1 MENDLV
7 YYRIVL
13 YLCRLCNFTVR
24 RSRKMNK
31 YINDPVFEN
40 IMRSVRVVTTA
51 LIGWKVNY
59 SYIRVLPYKGT
70 YFLVLV
76 RGDAGLANAIITSV
90 SVQLYTTVIL
100 VYRNELSSR
109 KVVTIP

>member
-1 MENDLV
+1 
-7 YYRIVL
+7 
-13 YLCRLCNFTVR
+13 
-24 RSRKMNK
+24 MNK

-40 IMRSVRVVTTA
+40 ITRSVRAVTTA

-59 SYIRVLPYKGT
+59 SYICVLPYKGT

-100 VYRNELSSR
+100 VHGNELSSR